1 MSGKAQYIL
10 RRSMQSLVTI
20 FVAATVTFFILRLLP
35 GDPVTIFADPMM
47 TPEIRQRLL
56 ADFGLDRSI
65 PVQYG
70 KYLYQLAQGN
80 FGMSISQRAPVEDV
94 IADALPWTLLLAG
107 SSLVVSLLVSIPLG
121 LLTVFQ
127 QGKVSDV
134 VIRATTVTLG
144 ALFIPWVALVVMNFF
159 GRELNWFPIGGA
171 MDPQG
176 GEGWAK
182 VVDIARH
189 LALPCLV
196 LALTNLGPYVL
207 FLRTSMVEV
216 MQEDYVRT
224 GRAKGVAERRVVMIH
239 AFRNALIPFVTVV
252 GLRLGFLVSG
262 AVLTETVF
270 AYPGIGRLI
279 FRSVQQHDYPVLQG
293 AFLMLALTV
302 VLFNLVTDLIY
313 GVLDPRITYD
323 S

>member
-1 MSGKAQYIL
+1 MSGKGQYIL
-10 RRSMQSLVTI
+10 RRSVQSIVTI

-35 GDPVTIFADPMM
+35 GDPVSIFADPMM

-56 ADFGLDRSI
+56 ADFGLDQPI
-65 PVQYG
+65 PIQYG

-80 FGMSISQRAPVEDV
+80 FGMSISQRAPVIDV

-127 QGKVSDV
+127 QGRISDV
-134 VIRATTVTLG
+134 VIRAVTVTLG
-144 ALFIPWVALVVMNFF
+144 ALFIPWVALIVMNFF

-171 MDPQG
+171 TDPEG
-176 GEGWAK
+176 GNGWAK

-189 LALPCLV
+189 LVLPCLV

-224 GRAKGVAERRVVMIH
+224 GRAKGVAERRVVLVH

-313 GVLDPRITYD
+313 GVLDPRITYG

>member
-10 RRSMQSLVTI
+10 RRSLQSVLTI
-20 FVAATVTFFILRLLP
+20 FIAATITFFILRLLP
-35 GDPVTIFADPMM
+35 GDPVSIFADPMM
-47 TPEIRQRLL
+47 TPEIRQKLL
-56 ADFGLDRSI
+56 ADFGLDRPI
-65 PVQYG
+65 PIQYG
-70 KYLYQLAQGN
+70 KYLYQMAQGN
-80 FGMSISQRAPVEDV
+80 FGVSISQRAPVDDV

-107 SSLVVSLLVSIPLG
+107 SSLVVTLLISIPLG
-121 LLTVFQ
+121 LLTVYR
-127 QGKVSDV
+127 QGRVSDV
-134 VIRATTVTLG
+134 IIRAATVTLG
-144 ALFIPWVALVVMNFF
+144 ALFIPWVALMVMNFF

-171 MDPQG
+171 TDPEG
-176 GEGWAK
+176 GEGWSK
-182 VVDIARH
+182 VVDVLKH
-189 LALPCLV
+189 LVLPCLV
-196 LALTNLGPYVL
+196 LAITNLGPYVL

-224 GRAKGVAERRVVMIH
+224 GRAKGVAERRVVLIH

-302 VLFNLVTDLIY
+302 VLFNLITDLVY
-313 GVLDPRITYD
+313 GALDPRIIYG